1 MTGMT
6 NQSTKGLLNTIE
18 GHRSELVLRFVTQK
32 KVREYESIGWKVFEV
47 IDGSPDGR
55 QSVIMEKYI

>member
-6 NQSTKGLLNTIE
+6 SQSTKGLLNTIK
-18 GHRSELVLRFVTQK
+18 GHRSELVLEFVTQK
-32 KVREYESIGWKVFEV
+32 KVRQYESIGWKVSEV
-47 IDGSPDGR
+47 IDGSPEGR